1 MWIHHTYIHL
11 DLQVES
17 GGPWFVLAPRSEPTE
32 PSHHLLVGSRQLASC
47 KTPLPFNII
56 KVSHVLRGILS
67 TWLRNIGRCPRPA
80 PVEALRRIPPGR
92 TPWSL
97 SLLANL
103 ASEILNLIMVAT
115 PSSSRFAQ
123 ASAHVNSG
131 RLPRGGPA
139 SRYLPSR
146 HYTVYP

>member
-1 MWIHHTYIHL
+1 MSSAAFYRPGFATSDDVL
-11 DLQVES
+11 DQ
-17 GGPWFVLAPRSEPTE
+17 PQ
-32 PSHHLLVGSRQLASC
+32 SR
-47 KTPLPFNII
+47 
-56 KVSHVLRGILS
+56 RYGD
-67 TWLRNIGRCPRPA
+67 
-80 PVEALRRIPPGR
+80 IPPGR

-139 SRYLPSR
+139 S
-146 HYTVYP
+146 

>member
-80 PVEALRRIPPGR
+80 PVEALRRI
-92 TPWSL
+92 TPWSHTL
-97 SLLANL
+97 EPVPAVANL
-103 ASEILNLIMVAT
+103 ASEILDLIMVAT

-139 SRYLPSR
+139 S
-146 HYTVYP
+146 